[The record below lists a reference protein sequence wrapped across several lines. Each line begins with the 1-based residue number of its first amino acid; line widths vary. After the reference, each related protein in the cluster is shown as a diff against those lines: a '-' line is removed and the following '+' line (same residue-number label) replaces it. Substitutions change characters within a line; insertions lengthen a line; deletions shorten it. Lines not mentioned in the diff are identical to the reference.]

1 MKGRLQELLENQMA
15 TLLTRIDE
23 ETYSPSNQESDES
36 PAKRGNVQ
44 KQAQPLP
51 ELVEEEY
58 EEVSDYGSKGN
69 SGNRYSRSGQ
79 DG

>member
-36 PAKRGNVQ
+36 PAKRGNV
-44 KQAQPLP
+44 
-51 ELVEEEY
+51 
-58 EEVSDYGSKGN
+58 
-69 SGNRYSRSGQ
+69 
-79 DG
+79 